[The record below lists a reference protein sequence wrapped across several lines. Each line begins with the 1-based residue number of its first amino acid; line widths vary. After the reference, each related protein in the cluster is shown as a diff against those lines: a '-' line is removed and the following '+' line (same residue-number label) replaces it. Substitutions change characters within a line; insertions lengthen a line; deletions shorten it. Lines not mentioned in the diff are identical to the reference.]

1 MRNSTLLLC
10 ILLASLLSPVSAAD
24 RDSLSFRH
32 TQFRTITLP
41 SEERDLEDYLQYGIR
56 IGTDLNLTSKQ
67 VSDRDHIKT
76 HLSAMFGAYVRGG
89 YKFIFAETGLE
100 YTFHK
105 CQYETWNEEGLSA
118 GAETVESRYLQV
130 PVKVVGLVKAG
141 RICAFLPYAGIVYKP
156 LIHCSKNDIG
166 YGKSTLTRHQC
177 QVTAGLDFR
186 IKFVLVGV
194 GYRYN
199 LLPAFS
205 DRKSINQHFL
215 SITLGVQL

>member
-1 MRNSTLLLC
+1 MALLLLPC
-10 ILLASLLSPVSAAD
+10 SAAD
-24 RDSLSFRH
+24 RDSVPYHATPHL
-32 TQFRTITLP
+32 TTAKAADEGGI
-41 SEERDLEDYLQYGIR
+41 EDFLQYGIH
-56 IGTDLNLTSKQ
+56 IGTDINLTTKWLSE
-67 VSDRDHIKT
+67 RDHIKT
-76 HLSAMFGAYVRGG
+76 HLGAMFGAYVRGG

-105 CQYETWNEEGLSA
+105 CHYETWNAEGLRT

-141 RICAFLPYAGIVYKP
+141 NICALLPNAGIVYKP

-166 YGKSTLTRHQC
+166 YGKATLTRHQC
-177 QVTAGLDFR
+177 QVTAGLDVR
-186 IKFVLVGV
+186 IKFIVVGV

-205 DRKSINQHFL
+205 DRKSIRQQFL
-215 SITLGVQL
+215 AITLGVQL

>member
-1 MRNSTLLLC
+1 MRNKRTLFTLLLA
-10 ILLASLLSPVSAAD
+10 LLLLPCSAAE
-24 RDSLSFRH
+24 RDSVPNRN
-32 TQFRTITLP
+32 ILP
-41 SEERDLEDYLQYGIR
+41 LTAAKTADGDGLGEYLQYGIH
-56 IGTDLNLTSKQ
+56 IGTDINL
-67 VSDRDHIKT
+67 SDKWLSERDHIKT
-76 HLSAMFGAYVRGG
+76 HLGAMFGAYVRGG

>member
-1 MRNSTLLLC
+1 MRSKRLFLSLLMALLLLPC
-10 ILLASLLSPVSAAD
+10 SAAD
-24 RDSLSFRH
+24 RDSVPYHATPHL
-32 TQFRTITLP
+32 TTAKAADEGGI
-41 SEERDLEDYLQYGIR
+41 EDFLQYGIH
-56 IGTDLNLTSKQ
+56 IGTDINLTTKWLSE
-67 VSDRDHIKT
+67 RDHIKT
-76 HLSAMFGAYVRGG
+76 HLGAMFGAYVRGG

-105 CQYETWNEEGLSA
+105 CHYETWNAEGLRT

-141 RICAFLPYAGIVYKP
+141 NICALLPNAGIVYKP

-166 YGKSTLTRHQC
+166 YGKATLTRHQC
-177 QVTAGLDFR
+177 QVTAGLDVR
-186 IKFVLVGV
+186 IKFIVVGV

-205 DRKSINQHFL
+205 DRKSIRQQFL
-215 SITLGVQL
+215 AITLGVQL

>member
-1 MRNSTLLLC
+1 MRNKRTLIIALLAFLLLPC
-10 ILLASLLSPVSAAD
+10 TAAD
-24 RDSLSFRH
+24 HDSLVMHSAR
-32 TQFRTITLP
+32 TQTAAA
-41 SEERDLEDYLQYGIR
+41 SDEGSLEDFLQYGIH
-56 IGTDLNLTSKQ
+56 IGTDINLTSKWL
-67 VSDRDHIKT
+67 SEYDHIKT
-76 HLSAMFGAYVRGG
+76 HLGAMFGAYVRGG

-105 CQYETWNEEGLSA
+105 CHYETWNTEGLRT

-141 RICAFLPYAGIVYKP
+141 NICAFLPYAGIVYKP

-166 YGKSTLTRHQC
+166 YGKATLTRHQC

-186 IKFVLVGV
+186 IKFVMVGV

-205 DRKSINQHFL
+205 DRKSIRQQFL

>member
-56 IGTDLNLTSKQ
+56 IGTDLNLTSKWI
-67 VSDRDHIKT
+67 SERDHQKR
-76 HLSAMFGAYVRGG
+76 HLSAQFGGYVRGG

-100 YTFHK
+100 YIFHK
-105 CQYETWNEEGLSA
+105 CYYETWTSDGLPS
-118 GAETVESRYLQV
+118 GSETVESRYLQI
-130 PVKVVGLVKAG
+130 PLKAVGLIKAG
-141 RICAFLPYAGIVYKP
+141 KICALLPYAGIVYKP
-156 LIHCSKNDIG
+156 LIHCSKNDIN
-166 YGKSTLTRHQC
+166 YGKGTLTAHQF
-177 QVTAGLDFR
+177 QVTAGLELR
-186 IKFVLVGV
+186 IQFVTIGA

-199 LLPAFS
+199 LRPCFA
-205 DRKSINQHFL
+205 DRKSLRQQFL
-215 SITLGVQL
+215 HITLGVQL